1 MVTFAKTYC
10 AKRYIQDMCWHV
22 FDGAYLR
29 ACSNYALTE
38 TVAANEN
45 KYVTDTSKHFEK
57 QPLCC

>member
-1 MVTFAKTYC
+1 
-10 AKRYIQDMCWHV
+10 MCWHV

-45 KYVTDTSKHFEK
+45 EYVTDTSKHFEK
-57 QPLCC
+57 QPLCCWSAEIKDVRSNLRF